1 MLAMG
6 TLLYGCQHLEP
17 QLTIGDPFANEP
29 YRSQLRWLEP
39 APTDTI
45 IQISESSPQNG
56 GGSLWTRMR
65 QGFFPCRPRPRVW
78 RASMSSAAG

>member
-17 QLTIGDPFANEP
+17 QLTIGDRFANEP
-29 YRSQLRWLEP
+29 YRAQLRWLEP

-45 IQISESSPQNG
+45 IEIGESSPQS
-56 GGSLWTRMR
+56 GGSLW
-65 QGFFPCRPRPRVW
+65 
-78 RASMSSAAG
+78 AGETLRTGAPSPKPYLARFSQAGP